1 MFVRTIFV
9 VLCVVI
15 SFFLFLSFQNSSKN
29 TALEALK
36 EKALEFES
44 NQQFDSAAIYFAK
57 ARTLADKSN
66 VKESRQSVLEAEM
79 FFWVNRSDKKLHE
92 VKKHLHSLWPVYNSD
107 VKFRVNYYDAK
118 SILFLK
124 NSVRDSF
131 DYFFEKTV
139 AELKI
144 SKDTKYEITYYS
156 LVAQL
161 FMANDDFFGAKK
173 YVVLAE
179 NCIQEN
185 PPKNKND
192 LSGYFFVATEFYTKY
207 GDYEKALRA
216 TLNSLEILKNE
227 TPDDV
232 VEISNTLN
240 NLGAIYDGLED
251 FENAE
256 KYYNESLKLSL
267 KFDNNASIG
276 ISYNN
281 IGNVALTLNKNND
294 YKISTEAFKTSLSYS
309 KGNSLIDI
317 QNKIISYQGLT
328 WLYIKQNKLD
338 SAKYYVE
345 SLLELQKISNYREE
359 FTYQRIGKI
368 AQMEKDFNRAIYFFE
383 KALGIFRNKLG
394 DKHPDTSWTLN
405 RLAEVFI
412 DQKKY
417 LQASPLLQKAI
428 ASNTTEG
435 VDSLNLRQNPDVS
448 KVIDRDLM
456 LYQLNTKIALLDSMR
471 INGLAGIKSLDVYNA
486 AVASVDL
493 ILYINQNV
501 QHAASKSYWLNKESV
516 RIFEQAIYYAL
527 LVAEEEKNNKY
538 KDQAFLL
545 AEKSKSILLFESRK
559 EKSAARFAGV
569 PDSLTEKENSLKRL
583 FYSLEKKRNNALL
596 EKDSQLISAFD
607 RELLEI
613 QMNIESLRSLLKKS
627 YPEYYRLKY
636 QELNIKPS
644 DITTKLNDS
653 TVILE
658 YFQGKNRSFVF
669 VLRNNAFECHQVLA
683 DSTLTNKALNFQK
696 LVADL
701 PYAINSPEEYFR
713 KYSNA
718 ALEQYNLW
726 LKPYLKAED
735 RSKRLVIIADGTLS
749 YLPFEALL
757 TQKPEISNGI
767 NYSKLPYLMNDYTV
781 NYNYSAQLWLDHRK
795 PKRQLNGKILAMG
808 PSYTDGENDST
819 VVYRQL
825 RSEKEVRQRG
835 GVKDLPGA
843 SKEISM
849 LKNNYKGKYFD
860 EFDASE
866 KNWKNEASNYGI
878 LHFAMH
884 GLLDEN
890 EPEFSSLVF
899 SEDGNK
905 EEDNFLYAYEIKE
918 LNLNASL
925 AVLSA
930 CETGA
935 GMYQGG
941 EGVVSLGRGF
951 MYAGVPSIVMTLW
964 KLNDQS
970 ASDLIADFYANL
982 QDGQQKDQAL
992 RNAKIKYLE
1001 KSNGMAAHPALW
1013 ACFIQLGD
1021 YSAIKI
1027 DKIGNFNYL
1036 IYVGLFLSA
1045 IGVLYFYFRR
1055 RKNSNQNKIEF

>member
-9 VLCVVI
+9 VLSVFI

-29 TALEALK
+29 TTLEALK

-44 NQQFDSAAIYFAK
+44 NQQFDSAAFYFTK
-57 ARTLADKSN
+57 ARTLAEKSN
-66 VKESRQSVLEAEM
+66 VKESRQAVLKAEIN
-79 FFWVNRSDKKLHE
+79 FWVNRSDKKLNE
-92 VKKHLHSLWPVYNSD
+92 VISQLHLLWAVYNTD
-107 VKFRVNYYDAK
+107 AKFRINYYKAK

-124 NSVRDSF
+124 NAVPDSF
-131 DYFFEKTV
+131 DYFFDKTV
-139 AELKI
+139 AELNINKN
-144 SKDTKYEITYYS
+144 TEYEITYYS
-156 LVAQL
+156 LIAQL
-161 FMANDDFFGAKK
+161 FMANDDLFEAKK

-179 NCIQEN
+179 NCIREN
-185 PPKNKND
+185 SPKNKNE
-192 LSGYFFVATEFYTKY
+192 LSAYFFVATEFYLKY
-207 GDYEKALRA
+207 GDCEKALKA
-216 TLNSLEILKNE
+216 TLNSYEIVKSVS
-227 TPDDV
+227 PDDKI
-232 VEISNTLN
+232 EISNILN
-240 NLGAIYDGLED
+240 NLGVIHECLED

-267 KFDNNASIG
+267 KIDQHSDIA

-281 IGNVALTLNKNND
+281 IGL
-294 YKISTEAFKTSLSYS
+294 FKLKHFSDIRLAVEPFKSSLHYS
-309 KGNSLIDI
+309 NGNSQTDI
-317 QNKIISYQGLT
+317 QNKITSIQGLA
-328 WLYIKQNKLD
+328 LIYIKLNKLD
-338 SAKYYVE
+338 SANYFCNR
-345 SLLELQKISNYREE
+345 LLELQKISSYREAS
-359 FTYQRIGKI
+359 TYDRLAKL
-368 AQMEKDFNRAIYFFE
+368 ALNEKDFNKARYYFQKTLSIY
-383 KALGIFRNKLG
+383 RNKLG
-394 DKHPDTSWTLN
+394 DKHP
-405 RLAEVFI
+405 EVSRALSNLS
-412 DQKKY
+412 DVYKNQKKHIKAAQ
-417 LQASPLLQKAI
+417 LIQEAI
-428 ASNTTEG
+428 ASNTTEDL
-435 VDSLNLRQNPDVS
+435 DSLNIRQNPDFA

-471 INGLAGIKSLDVYNA
+471 INGLAGIKSLDIYNA
-486 AVASVDL
+486 ALASVDL

-596 EKDSQLISAFD
+596 EKDSQLISAYD

-613 QMNIESLRSLLKKS
+613 QMNVESLRSLLKKR

-644 DITTKLNDS
+644 DITTKLDDK
-653 TVILE
+653 TIILE

-757 TQKPEISNGI
+757 TQKPEVSNGN

-951 MYAGVPSIVMTLW
+951 MYAGVPSVVMTLW

-1021 YSAIKI
+1021 YSVIKI
-1027 DKIGNFNYL
+1027 EKVGNFNYYL
-1036 IYVGLFLSA
+1036 IPGIILLALTILF
-1045 IGVLYFYFRR
+1045 VYFRR
-1055 RKNSNQNKIEF
+1055 KNKSASAPQT